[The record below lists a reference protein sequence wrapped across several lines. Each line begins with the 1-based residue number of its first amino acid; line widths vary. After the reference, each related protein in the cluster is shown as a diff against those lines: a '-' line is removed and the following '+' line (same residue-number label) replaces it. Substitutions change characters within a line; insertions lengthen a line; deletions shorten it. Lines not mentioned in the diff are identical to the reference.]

1 VTLIDSNVLID
12 VVSNDPI
19 WSSWSLHKID
29 EAVDRGPIV
38 INDVIY
44 AEVSTRFAL
53 AAELDAVLA
62 TLGVVVAAIPR
73 AALFAAGKAF
83 VKYRQAGGVRT
94 GVLPDFFIGAHAAVE
109 RMPLLTRDPRKY
121 TTYFPDLDLIV
132 PDQR

>member
-1 VTLIDSNVLID
+1 MRAL
-12 VVSNDPI
+12 
-19 WSSWSLHKID
+19 
-29 EAVDRGPIV
+29 DRGPIV

-73 AALFAAGKAF
+73 AALFAAGKAYLR
-83 VKYRQAGGVRT
+83 YRRGGGVRT
-94 GVLPDFFIGAHAAVE
+94 GVAADFFIGAHAAVE
-109 RMPLLTRDPRKY
+109 QMPLLTRDPRS
-121 TTYFPDLDLIV
+121 TRRYFPDLDLIV

>member
-19 WSSWSLHKID
+19 WSSWSLDRID

-83 VKYRQAGGVRT
+83 VRYRQAGGERG
-94 GVLPDFFIGAHAAVE
+94 GVLPDFFIGAHAVVE
-109 RMPLLTRDPRKY
+109 DLPLLTRDTRRFRS
-121 TTYFPDLDLIV
+121 YFPTLRLIS
-132 PDQR
+132 PERE